1 MLTGSVQDSALQS
14 MIFLAMDKPKNLG
27 GYPEFISTA
36 QMPTVCKNG
45 LESVQGRWVL
55 HYFQYCLFLLRSGIL
70 GKKSSF
76 FILTC
81 CTSFSSHSWKVQ
93 SLANKLGK
101 ADEEKKKSRSQN
113 DGSCLGGGSVM
124 FLWWDSTCCY
134 QKTNFALLI
143 TTEDLFHAFLFIY
156 AQITFDYWGSTIL
169 DRREFLKDYSF
180 LAVFGSLLFFPS
192 ISDTSHDIKLFCNK

>member
-101 ADEEKKKSRSQN
+101 ADEEKKNLGVKMMVRVWVVVQLCSYGGIQPAATKRRTLLCWSQ
-113 DGSCLGGGSVM
+113 
-124 FLWWDSTCCY
+124 
-134 QKTNFALLI
+134 QKICFMPSYSYMPKLPLI
-143 TTEDLFHAFLFIY
+143 TE
-156 AQITFDYWGSTIL
+156 
-169 DRREFLKDYSF
+169 
-180 LAVFGSLLFFPS
+180 AVPF
-192 ISDTSHDIKLFCNK
+192 